1 VITGVVAAAVG
12 LGLMLTLLAITQQPF
27 DSRLSDFF
35 TEYSR
40 SIAHGRNI
48 VNVILVDFRG
58 FDTLGEIAVVVL
70 AGLCV
75 LALIRVRTKPDVPDE
90 TSSNET
96 TQTQTAEAR

>member
-1 VITGVVAAAVG
+1 MLPCAAAHSP
-12 LGLMLTLLAITQQPF
+12 TLLSITQQPF
-27 DSRLSDFF
+27 DSTLSAFF
-35 TEYSR
+35 TEFSR

-75 LALIRVRTKPDVPDE
+75 LALIRVRTKPDNASEPPPKQA
-90 TSSNET
+90 NE
-96 TQTQTAEAR
+96 TQTAEVR